1 MHGADQHIHFEQF
14 PGYTP
19 KHNPIEWVWSHLKMA
34 DLANIACDHLSEL
47 DALLQKAKKR
57 LQRKHDL
64 IQAFIQDAG
73 YDV

>member
-1 MHGADQHIHFEQF
+1 
-14 PGYTP
+14 
-19 KHNPIEWVWSHLKMA
+19 MA